1 MRSWAFFLVALA
13 VGAVLFSASLALG
26 NDYLYFAGYVVLQYI
41 VLATA
46 WNILGGYCGYVN
58 FGTAAFFAL
67 GAYSTVAL
75 HKLGANINRYAS
87 GFVADIL
94 HLVLPLSIPSM
105 VVVGGIVSGI
115 VGLGMGYLTLR
126 LRGVFFAIATLAM
139 AVVLQTLMINWDFV
153 GGSRGAYVIRSDK
166 VSLGLF
172 SLSYIEYLFLIML
185 VLSVLSLTAAR
196 LIERSRLGYGFATI
210 RDDEMAAEA
219 TGVPT
224 LRLKLI
230 ATVMSGGLMGM
241 AGAPLPYYLGY
252 IEPAATFGLPYAVNS
267 IAMPMI
273 GGTTS
278 WVGPLI
284 GAILLGSLQQI
295 ATVTINSAVNL
306 LIVGVLLV
314 AFVIVAPVGI
324 VGLVQEFLRT
334 AAPSRLTM
342 RALSIVFIASYC
354 FIVGLLGII
363 FNLPGLQSQSV
374 LVVWLGVSALIVGA
388 LLLASAYGLLKLQSW
403 APLLTTIAL
412 GLSIVFAVTHISL
425 DRMSLSVRF
434 WAIAIAIAAAAIWYL
449 QNKGVKLLYDRQ
461 MADRPVAA

>member
-13 VGAVLFSASLALG
+13 LGAVLFSAAHALG
-26 NDYLYFAGYVVLQYI
+26 NDYLFFAGYVVLQYI

-67 GAYSTVAL
+67 GAYSSVAL
-75 HKLGANINRYAS
+75 HKLGANIDRYAS

-94 HLVLPLSIPSM
+94 HLLLPLSIPSM
-105 VVVGGIVSGI
+105 VLVGGIVSGI

-166 VSLGLF
+166 VSLGSF

-185 VLSVLSLTAAR
+185 VLSVLSLTLAR

-224 LRLKLI
+224 LSLKLI

-324 VGLVQEFLRT
+324 VGLVQEFLRA

-354 FIVGLLGII
+354 FIVGILGII
-363 FNLPGLQSQSV
+363 FNLPGLQSQSA

-403 APLLTTIAL
+403 APLLATVAL

-425 DRMSLSVRF
+425 DRMSQGVRF
-434 WAIAIAIAAAAIWYL
+434 WAISIAIAAAAIWYL

-461 MADRPVAA
+461 MADRAVAA